1 MSLLRRID
9 DDLKTSLKASDSLRV
24 SVLRMTK
31 AALKNRQIEKRADLS
46 DEEIDAVLSSLA
58 KQRREAIELFSK
70 GGREDLAG
78 KERQELSILQEYL
91 PKQLAPEEL
100 DGIILAAVEETS
112 AGGIKDLGKVM
123 RLVMARVKGAA
134 DGKTVSQRVK
144 ETLERM

>member
-9 DDLKTSLKASDSLRV
+9 DDLKTSLKASDTLRV